1 MKIERFWP
9 VNQYLRNTVS
19 HVSDSFD
26 RVNFLNVL
34 SKIEDV
40 MSKYNTVA
48 VLVGAYTIGKERI
61 FKGRNIKISKYNIV
75 AVLVRAYT
83 IGTERIFKG
92 SSGVFRG
99 GDSPV
104 HPPPSEIRG

>member
-1 MKIERFWP
+1 MKIERFWS

-19 HVSDSFD
+19 HVSDSLD

-61 FKGRNIKISKYNIV
+61 FKGS
-75 AVLVRAYT
+75 
-83 IGTERIFKG
+83 
-92 SSGVFRG
+92 
-99 GDSPV
+99 
-104 HPPPSEIRG
+104 